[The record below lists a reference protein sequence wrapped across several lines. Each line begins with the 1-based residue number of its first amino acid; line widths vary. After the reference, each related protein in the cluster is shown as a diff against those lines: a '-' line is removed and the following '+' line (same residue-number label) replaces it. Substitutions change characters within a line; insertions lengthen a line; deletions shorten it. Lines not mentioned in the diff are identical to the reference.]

1 MARRAGRGGAPKSRH
16 VLCTSRARSQDCGQD
31 EESRERTQRPPSW
44 SERDREELR
53 DPVVLGGEGLG
64 QSLLLMM
71 GKGRQAL
78 MAPGGAQLPQPIPIR
93 TLSHL

>member
-44 SERDREELR
+44 SERDRE
-53 DPVVLGGEGLG
+53 DTQGSCGPGWGGPGSVSASHDGEGEAGLAG
-64 QSLLLMM
+64 
-71 GKGRQAL
+71 
-78 MAPGGAQLPQPIPIR
+78 P
-93 TLSHL
+93 